1 MLGRPNRRPKTFVDI
16 MPKIILA
23 SASPRRK
30 ELLEKTGVPFIVEV
44 SDYEEDMNLKLKP
57 LELAK
62 ELSMG
67 KAEAV
72 VKKHEGEEA
81 VIIGADT
88 FVVLNDK
95 ILGKPHTPEKAKEMI
110 KEMSGRVHSVIT
122 GFTIID
128 AKSGKKISK
137 AVESKVYFRRLT
149 GKEIEDYV
157 STGEPLD
164 KAGAYAIQEA
174 GSVLI
179 EKIEGDYTNIVGL
192 PLPSLIEELKNFG
205 INYTF

>member
-1 MLGRPNRRPKTFVDI
+1 ML
-16 MPKIILA
+16 KIILA

-30 ELLEKTGVPFIVEV
+30 ELLGKLQIPFIVEA
-44 SDYEEDMNLKLKP
+44 SNYKEDNNLKLEP

-62 ELSMG
+62 ALSAG

-72 VKKHEGEEA
+72 AERHKGEDTI
-81 VIIGADT
+81 IIGADT
-88 FVVLNDK
+88 FVVLDNK

-110 KEMSGRVHSVIT
+110 KKMSGRVHSVIT
-122 GFTIID
+122 GFTIIN
-128 AKSGKKISK
+128 AKSGKKVSR
-137 AVESKVYFRRLT
+137 AVESKVCFRKLT
-149 GKEIEDYV
+149 DKEIEDYV

-179 EKIEGDYTNIVGL
+179 AKIEGDYTNIVGL
-192 PLPSLIEELKNFG
+192 PLPALIEELKNFG
-205 INYTF
+205 INL

>member
-1 MLGRPNRRPKTFVDI
+1 

-23 SASPRRK
+23 SGSPRRK
-30 ELLEKTGVPFIVEV
+30 ELLGKIGIPFVVEV

-62 ELSMG
+62 ALSAG

-72 VKKHEGEEA
+72 AERHKGEDA
-81 VIIGADT
+81 IIIGADT
-88 FVVLNDK
+88 FVVLDNK

-110 KEMSGRVHSVIT
+110 REMSGRAHLVIT

-128 AKSGKKISK
+128 TKSGKKVSK
-137 AVESKVYFRRLT
+137 EVESKVYFRKLT
-149 GKEIEDYV
+149 DEEIDAYV
-157 STGEPLD
+157 RTGEPLD

-179 EKIEGDYTNIVGL
+179 ERTEGDYTNIVGL
-192 PLPSLIEELKNFG
+192 PLPALIEELKKFG
-205 INYTF
+205 IKL

>member
-1 MLGRPNRRPKTFVDI
+1 

-30 ELLEKTGVPFIVEV
+30 ALLGKLQIPFTVEV
-44 SDYEEDMNLKLKP
+44 SNYEEDNNLKLKP

-62 ELSMG
+62 VLSSG

-72 VKKHEGEEA
+72 AERHKGEDA
-81 VIIGADT
+81 IIIGADT
-88 FVVLNDK
+88 FVVLDGK
-95 ILGKPHTPEKAKEMI
+95 ILGKPHTSEKAKEMI
-110 KEMSGRVHSVIT
+110 KEMSGRAHFVIT

-128 AKSGKKISK
+128 AKSGEKVSK
-137 AVESKVYFRRLT
+137 AVESKVYFRELT
-149 GKEIEDYV
+149 DDEIDAYV
-157 STGEPLD
+157 KTGEPLD

-179 EKIEGDYTNIVGL
+179 EKTEGDYTNIVGL
-192 PLPSLIEELKNFG
+192 PLPALIEELKKFG
-205 INYTF
+205 INL